1 MSSVSCNY
9 MVYGGGHKNG
19 RQTMAMYGRLR
30 ERGLWLWP
38 RLNADPVC
46 DDSAAEEAYA
56 SGVAI

>member
-1 MSSVSCNY
+1 